1 MLYWDHGIHRAF
13 SGNYD
18 EYFSTATNVDAC
30 VYLMLANQ
38 LVHDL
43 VPEVKLGR
51 AALPPA
57 GTVCQ
62 SIIHWYHGSL
72 LLPHAGQPTVRAHLC
87 SA

>member
-18 EYFSTATNVDAC
+18 EYFSPATSVDAC

-43 VPEVKLGR
+43 VPDVS
-51 AALPPA
+51 AARPPA
-57 GTVCQ
+57 VTACQ
-62 SIIHWYHGSL
+62 SIVHWHHGSL
-72 LLPHAGQPTVRAHLC
+72 LLPHAGQLTMPA
-87 SA
+87 

>member
-1 MLYWDHGIHRAF
+1 MLYWDHGIHRVF

-18 EYFSTATNVDAC
+18 EYFSPATNVDAC

-51 AALPPA
+51 AAL
-57 GTVCQ
+57 
-62 SIIHWYHGSL
+62 L
-72 LLPHAGQPTVRAHLC
+72 LL
-87 SA
+87 